1 MTVKDIKKKIMYI
14 LGGTV
19 LTEDFFWK
27 NARFI
32 ITVFVIIV
40 LYISNRYSCIEKMEM
55 CIRDRP
61 KGLLFWRSITQ
72 WMGGLGIVLFVA
84 TILPMGGNASVMYDA
99 EVTGIGSV
107 SYTHLDVYKRQPL
120 SYT

>member
-1 MTVKDIKKKIMYI
+1 MYI

-40 LYISNRYSCIEKMEM
+40 FYISNRYSCIEKIAKIETLQQELKDAKYESLT
-55 CIRDRP
+55 ISAE
-61 KGLLFWRSITQ
+61 L
-72 WMGGLGIVLFVA
+72 MGISRESKVEDMVQKNGVDLKQAKEPI
-84 TILPMGGNASVMYDA
+84 
-99 EVTGIGSV
+99 
-107 SYTHLDVYKRQPL
+107 YKIKK
-120 SYT
+120 

>member
-1 MTVKDIKKKIMYI
+1 MKAKDIKKKVMYI

-40 LYISNRYSCIEKMEM
+40 LYISNRYSCIEKMAKIESLQQELKDAKYESLTISATLIGVSRESRVEDM
-55 CIRDRP
+55 VQ
-61 KGLLFWRSITQ
+61 KGGVELSKTTEPI
-72 WMGGLGIVLFVA
+72 
-84 TILPMGGNASVMYDA
+84 
-99 EVTGIGSV
+99 
-107 SYTHLDVYKRQPL
+107 YKIKK
-120 SYT
+120 

>member
-32 ITVFVIIV
+32 ITVFIIIV
-40 LYISNRYSCIEKMEM
+40 LYISNRYSCIEKMAKIESLQRELKDAKYESLTISAQLM
-55 CIRDRP
+55 GVSRESKVENLVQKNGVDLKQP
-61 KGLLFWRSITQ
+61 KEPI
-72 WMGGLGIVLFVA
+72 
-84 TILPMGGNASVMYDA
+84 
-99 EVTGIGSV
+99 
-107 SYTHLDVYKRQPL
+107 YKL
-120 SYT
+120 EKK